1 MLQLSKTGLYRITS
15 QMSRAVLDYMGCNA
29 VEIFLYYLCYQYL
42 GSLGKIGLIHSG
54 IKSSGL

>member
-1 MLQLSKTGLYRITS
+1 
-15 QMSRAVLDYMGCNA
+15 MSRAVLDYMGCNA